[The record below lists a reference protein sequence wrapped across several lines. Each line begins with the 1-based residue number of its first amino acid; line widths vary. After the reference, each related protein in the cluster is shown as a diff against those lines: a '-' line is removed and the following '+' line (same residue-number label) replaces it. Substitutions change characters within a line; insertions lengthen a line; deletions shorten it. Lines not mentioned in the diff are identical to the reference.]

1 MKNSVPLNF
10 QSNLKN
16 LKLKILLFFLFSV
29 LYSLFSIQGVFA
41 QSYNN
46 PATVQQNQYASPN
59 TNPDVPKNLHTYSQN
74 VLLEVMAA
82 VSCQLTGIDPV
93 NPKQKCLGVDQK
105 TGKIGFVENGGG
117 AVGVMGNLIAMT
129 FTPPIH
135 TIDYFQNLSQNFG
148 ITKPTY
154 AFILGPDG
162 KNVPTHPSS
171 SSNGIGLQGI
181 SPLLDIWAAFRN
193 IVYLLFVL
201 VFVIIGVAIM
211 LRVKIDPRTVMTIQ
225 NQIPKLIIGILLVTF
240 SFAIAGFLIDVM
252 WITIY
257 LFYGVFNS
265 IPGPP
270 IVDVTSLNPQNMVGA
285 TPIGAVGFFGDGGI
299 GGIALNG
306 AGAINNVISSLFDN
320 KWGRIIAASIGGALG
335 LGAGGALGTVAKLF
349 RSASASTSGLD
360 PISLAIDAASIGVG
374 ITAGILAGSKLLG
387 IVGGI
392 IAFLIIAIALLWA
405 LIRLWFTL
413 LMAYI
418 MILIGVVLAPF
429 WIIAGLF
436 PGSTISFSAWARDL
450 VANLA
455 AFPATI
461 VMFLLGK
468 TFIDA
473 FATSPGQGQFV
484 PPLIGNPGDIKSFGA
499 LIGLGIILT
508 TPNVVNMMKAALKAP
523 KFDLSAA
530 GQAIGVGAGY
540 PISVGRG
547 VGQTMVGR
555 NEIIMRRNQAGQT
568 EWGERGV
575 GRAFFG
581 RFFGRG

>member
-1 MKNSVPLNF
+1 MKISAFVRRSFSEVGP
-10 QSNLKN
+10 Q
-16 LKLKILLFFLFSV
+16 IILFFLFSIF
-29 LYSLFSIQGVFA
+29 YSLFSIQSVSA
-41 QSYNN
+41 QSINQT
-46 PATVQQNQYASPN
+46 AQNSYTAPN
-59 TNPDVPKNLHTYSQN
+59 TNPNVPNNLHTYSQN
-74 VLLEVMAA
+74 VLIEVMSA
-82 VSCQLTGIDPV
+82 VSCQLAGVDPTS
-93 NPKQKCLGVDQK
+93 PSQKCLGVDNN
-105 TGKIGFVENGGG
+105 TGKIGYVENGGG
-117 AVGVMGNLIAMT
+117 AIGFMGNMITMLY
-129 FTPPIH
+129 TPPAH
-135 TIDYFQNLSQNFG
+135 TGDYIKNLAQNFG
-148 ITKPTY
+148 ITKHAY
-154 AFILGPDG
+154 ASWSRGWGRIP
-162 KNVPTHPSS
+162 PSS
-171 SSNGIGLQGI
+171 PQQNIAGTGFQGL
-181 SPLLDIWAAFRN
+181 SPLLKIWETFRDFA
-193 IVYLLFVL
+193 YLVFVL
-201 VFVIIGVAIM
+201 VFIIVGIAIM